1 MVCSLDKKDAISL
14 AQKALE
20 GKGWNLN
27 DYPSFKK
34 IKGRK
39 VKREVGGMR
48 YGKKYV
54 QVNCSLDW
62 TDYEWRDLLD
72 VLQGQNK

>member
-1 MVCSLDKKDAISL
+1 MVCSLDKNDAIRL

-20 GKGWNLN
+20 GKGWNLS
-27 DYPSFKK
+27 DYPSFKR

-39 VKREVGGMR
+39 VSREVGGMR
-48 YGKKYV
+48 YGRKYV

-62 TDYEWRDLLD
+62 TDYEWQDLLNN
-72 VLQGQNK
+72 LQNPN